1 MSTMVEGSKEYTIIC
16 SADGG
21 KSWHEVAKDTQVICE
36 DSFLMNSLM
45 ISAKGSYPKNDL
57 SWRPREF
64 KLNLDNVSPIT
75 FDEFSRLCAP
85 TLSERKWRTRPKRI
99 LQHGKATI
107 VWWMDGTK
115 TVVKLH
121 GEDNDPE
128 KALAMALARKV
139 WGRCKTAKYVKRIE
153 RGDA

>member
-1 MSTMVEGSKEYTIIC
+1 MPLIANGKEYALVCLESGVWREMTDGVAVTIDENFIENTTRVTAVGSMSKKNKWDRRC
-16 SADGG
+16 FRRLEWWETYLPTAP
-21 KSWHEVAKDTQVICE
+21 EIEAKAQT
-36 DSFLMNSLM
+36 
-45 ISAKGSYPKNDL
+45 
-57 SWRPREF
+57 WPR
-64 KLNLDNVSPIT
+64 
-75 FDEFSRLCAP
+75 
-85 TLSERKWRTRPKRI
+85 RI

-121 GEDNDPE
+121 DEDNDPE

>member
-1 MSTMVEGSKEYTIIC
+1 MQLTVDGKEYALICYEGGVWREVTDRVSATI
-16 SADGG
+16 
-21 KSWHEVAKDTQVICE
+21 EE
-36 DSFLMNSLM
+36 DFLR
-45 ISAKGSYPKNDL
+45 NDL
-57 SWRPREF
+57 VVKAEGYVPRGTGWAPRYFERLESWWRPSLPTAPAMEAKSRT
-64 KLNLDNVSPIT
+64 SP
-75 FDEFSRLCAP
+75 R
-85 TLSERKWRTRPKRI
+85 RI

-121 GEDNDPE
+121 DEDNDPE